1 MGDTIIERSVDY
13 VLADEITHVR
23 MGSQWMRKLTEGDP
37 ARFKRAQEFQDRI
50 DELFNFGPGR
60 KHVEDVDHVKQ
71 RINGTE
77 IEIDSGIT
85 IAREARLLA
94 GFTEEEIDRLV
105 KGFGKSS
112 AY

>member
-1 MGDTIIERSVDY
+1 MI
-13 VLADEITHVR
+13 
-23 MGSQWMRKLTEGDP
+23 
-37 ARFKRAQEFQDRI
+37 
-50 DELFNFGPGR
+50 
-60 KHVEDVDHVKQ
+60 KQ
-71 RINGTE
+71 RVNEQE
-77 IEIDSGIT
+77 IEIDATLT